1 MTFIHFFRVLFG
13 ASVKEPQDLIQ
24 KSNLDLTSAHPAPE
38 DDTMTGG
45 DPVDDV
51 FESNDETTISL
62 LDNSPYMSLADSCC
76 ALIKEL
82 EKLKNE
88 ENKELI
94 EQVILRIK
102 EGLIS
107 SGAEPIAEETAYDII
122 RHAAVGKSIVRKG
135 TPIISTIEP
144 GIAIGDKVM
153 IKAKVQI

>member
-1 MTFIHFFRVLFG
+1 MTLIHFFRVIFG
-13 ASVKEPQDLIQ
+13 ASVKVPQDLAQ
-24 KSNLDLTSAHPAPE
+24 QSNLDFSNAKPASE
-38 DDTMTGG
+38 EKTRDG
-45 DPVDDV
+45 DSVDNII
-51 FESNDETTISL
+51 EPGDETTTSL
-62 LDNSPYMSLADSCC
+62 LDNPPYLSLADSCC
-76 ALIKEL
+76 ALIQEL
-82 EKLKNE
+82 DKLKNE
-88 ENKELI
+88 DNKELI

>member
-1 MTFIHFFRVLFG
+1 MTLIHFFRVIFG
-13 ASVKEPQDLIQ
+13 ASVKEPQDLAQ
-24 KSNLDLTSAHPAPE
+24 QSNLDFSNAKPASE
-38 DDTMTGG
+38 EKSRAG
-45 DPVDDV
+45 DSVDNII
-51 FESNDETTISL
+51 EPGDETTTSL
-62 LDNSPYMSLADSCC
+62 LDNPPYLSLADSCC

-82 EKLKNE
+82 DKLKNE
-88 ENKELI
+88 DNKELI

-122 RHAAVGKSIVRKG
+122 RHTPVGKSIVRKG